1 MKTLL
6 LLSSLALLGPSLIYA
21 APNTKPFV
29 IPELRDWT
37 GQEGQ
42 WKLTD
47 KTVITVPAKDQAA
60 LQSIAK
66 NFAADIQTM
75 FGKNVPVR
83 VGQPGPGDIVL
94 SLGKLSSKNKEAYAL
109 DMSSAVTATGNTPTG
124 VFWATRTLLQLLE
137 QSPDLELPKGKTLD
151 YPKYPVRGFMLD
163 CGRKF
168 FTIDYLRDYVK
179 FLAYY
184 KMNTFQ
190 VHLNDNGFKQ
200 FFGHDWNKTYA
211 AFRLECKTYPGLTAK
226 DGSYSKKEFI
236 DLQKLAERNGVNII
250 PEIDAPAHSLAFS
263 RYMPEIGSKEY
274 GMDHLDIMNPKT
286 YTFMDGLFKE
296 YLSGPN
302 PVFRG
307 KQVHIGTDEYSNAKK
322 DVVEKFRAYTDH
334 YIRLVEKYGKQAVVW
349 GALTHAK
356 GDTPVKAKNVI
367 MNAWYN
373 GYADPKEMVKQGYEL
388 ISMPD
393 GLLYIVPEAGYY
405 SNYLNTQHLYNS
417 WEPTQV
423 GNVKFDDGDPKIKGG
438 MFAVWNDH
446 PGNGISEKDV
456 HDRVFPAMQ
465 TLSAKMWTGGGNLIP
480 FEQFEQLR
488 QNISEAPGVNIM
500 GRVKGAKGIVLQ
512 KETLAPGEA
521 TGMKEI
527 GYGYKVDFT
536 LKADQ
541 NPKGTVLFSSP
552 NATVYLSDPK
562 DGKLGFARDGYL
574 FTFDYTVPAGKEVKL
589 GIAGDNK
596 ATRLYVD
603 GELKETLDIQKVIHN
618 DNPKDVMFSV
628 RTLVFPLEKAG
639 NFKGEMKNLT
649 VTVQ

>member
-250 PEIDAPAHSLAFS
+250 PEIDAPAHALAFS

-356 GDTPVKAKNVI
+356 GDTPVKAKNVL

-405 SNYLNTQHLYNS
+405 SNYLNTKHLYNS

-480 FEQFEQLR
+480 FDQFEQLR

-512 KETLAPGEA
+512 KENIAPGEA

-541 NPKGTVLFSSP
+541 NPKGTVLFRSP

-628 RTLVFPLEKAG
+628 RTLVFPLEKTG